1 MTPIN
6 RLCGNLINA
15 SSHDKIEDDLENE
28 SDYASSLA
36 EPNLCKGCLKFQRCA
51 RDLAELPMPQEPMPQ
66 EPMPQEPIYKRI
78 YIHKKFKSLTMCAYS
93 CDLCRFLTREFW
105 YFCGS
110 CSDHRKDYP
119 FRAHFESPDHEVQI
133 FLTRDNDDMGVLLGW
148 ELYLGTLSGNMTS
161 PIYTSNDWPT
171 FKDNIR
177 GKDLRFNEQ
186 FQCIRGWLVTRQA
199 DHQDCIVSTLRE
211 SRFLPK
217 RLLDVGL
224 VDKGRYVL

>member
-1 MTPIN
+1 
-6 RLCGNLINA
+6 LQ
-15 SSHDKIEDDLENE
+15 S
-28 SDYASSLA
+28 
-36 EPNLCKGCLKFQRCA
+36 FQC
-51 RDLAELPMPQEPMPQ
+51 PKSQCP
-66 EPMPQEPIYKRI
+66 
-78 YIHKKFKSLTMCAYS
+78 KSLSTSGYTSTKSSKALQCVHTHAIYAGS
-93 CDLCRFLTREFW
+93 LLANSGD
-105 YFCGS
+105 FCGS

-133 FLTRDNDDMGVLLGW
+133 FLTRDNDEMGVLLGW

-177 GKDLRFNEQ
+177 GKDPRFNEQ
-186 FQCIRGWLVTRQA
+186 FQCIRGWLVTCQA
-199 DHQDCIVSTLRE
+199 DHQDWIVSTLRE

-217 RLLDVGL
+217 TLLDVGL